1 MYTLTFDKILDVRS
15 LARKFE
21 QIDYTC
27 EVIINNNRNSYSY
40 TYYDDNV
47 NRYVRKLINR
57 NEVNLNW
64 KKTT

>member
-57 NEVNLNW
+57 NEVNLN
-64 KKTT
+64 